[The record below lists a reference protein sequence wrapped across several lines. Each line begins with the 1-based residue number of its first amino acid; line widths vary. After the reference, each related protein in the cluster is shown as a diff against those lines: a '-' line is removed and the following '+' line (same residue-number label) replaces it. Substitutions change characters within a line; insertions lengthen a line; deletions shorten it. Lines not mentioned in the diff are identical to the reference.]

1 MSVPKNMQGKYDEI
15 AALITPFCDEYL
27 NDEYKALCLRALEK
41 LCRKRPSPLLSG
53 RARTWAGAILY
64 AVGQAN
70 FLFDKSQTPHMKA
83 SQLAERIGVGSSTLS
98 AKAKELQKML
108 KLRFYSAEWTLPSHM
123 DKNPLIWMVQVNGYI
138 ADARSLPLEAQILC
152 YDKGLIPYIPALR
165 QAEEASEDDSPSNG
179 DE

>member
-27 NDEYKALCLRALEK
+27 NDEYKALCLHALEK

-70 FLFDKSQTPHMKA
+70 FLFDKSQTPYMKA
-83 SQLAERIGVGSSTLS
+83 SELAERIGVGNGTIS
-98 AKAKELQKML
+98 AKAKELRKML
-108 KLRFYSAEWTLPSHM
+108 KMQFFSAEWTLPSRM
-123 DKNPLIWMVQVNGYI
+123 EDNPFIWMVQVNGLPM
-138 ADARSLPLEAQILC
+138 DARSLPLEAQILC
-152 YDKGLIPYIPALR
+152 YEKGLIPYIPALKD
-165 QAEEASEDDSPSNG
+165 AEEG
-179 DE
+179 DGE